1 MLKTYIFNESTDSWI
16 EEHSIL
22 LYQDL
27 CIFLDEER
35 NKIYIWNGP
44 KSSKEKLEKGKESLV
59 KLISNYPNR
68 QLEIEIL
75 SKKIPA
81 LIKDKLDLML
91 ETVRKEEQ
99 AEKYKFSSF
108 LAVRI
113 YLIALIITVLLPIIS
128 LINLYFS
135 LTWTFTGG
143 TYHVSSTIFETW
155 ILISFVLILI
165 SLGSLVV
172 GLIVGI
178 CESESQV
185 IIFSLIGILIS
196 TGLSIYLSLGEFL
209 FQFEEGST
217 PTLYLIRPVDLM
229 MFLLIVSFSSAIFVI
244 PNFIKLMSFMG
255 RYRSFIF

>member
-81 LIKDKLDLML
+81 LI
-91 ETVRKEEQ
+91 
-99 AEKYKFSSF
+99 
-108 LAVRI
+108 
-113 YLIALIITVLLPIIS
+113 
-128 LINLYFS
+128 
-135 LTWTFTGG
+135 
-143 TYHVSSTIFETW
+143 
-155 ILISFVLILI
+155 
-165 SLGSLVV
+165 
-172 GLIVGI
+172 
-178 CESESQV
+178 
-185 IIFSLIGILIS
+185 
-196 TGLSIYLSLGEFL
+196 
-209 FQFEEGST
+209 
-217 PTLYLIRPVDLM
+217 
-229 MFLLIVSFSSAIFVI
+229 
-244 PNFIKLMSFMG
+244 
-255 RYRSFIF
+255 